1 MIAEKIQNAS
11 KALGA
16 LAGRMDPEVWAN
28 IRCIRA
34 ELTDAADQVAEL
46 ETNLDAT
53 SVIAQ
58 EPQPA
63 AAAAQA

>member
-1 MIAEKIQNAS
+1 MIAEKIQNAN

-16 LAGRMDPEVWAN
+16 LAGTVPDETWAN

-46 ETNLDAT
+46 ETNLPVHDA
-53 SVIAQ
+53 
-58 EPQPA
+58 PA
-63 AAAAQA
+63 DAAPARA

>member
-1 MIAEKIQNAS
+1 MIAEKIQNAN

-16 LAGRMDPEVWAN
+16 LAGNVSDEAWAA

-34 ELTDAADQVAEL
+34 ELTDAADQVAEM
-46 ETNLDAT
+46 ESNCPVPTVAE
-53 SVIAQ
+53 AQ
-58 EPQPA
+58 QA